1 MNRVKEVQRINAK
14 DLQVQLKAD
23 TVGNA
28 GKWDVSKSW
37 HAQYKDSAYVYVG
50 GLPYDLSEGDIM
62 VVFSQFGEVVDVNLP
77 RDKETGKP
85 RGFAFIAYEDQ
96 RSTVLAVDNFNGAKV
111 LGRTLR
117 CDHCADFKEEQKK
130 DPDAIPDHVARKLSE
145 QQLLEKR
152 EQIER
157 CALAAPRVPE
167 MSLAYA
173 PENSRA
179 AISRARPMVSP
190 SERRASLRSEPLRAS
205 RSRNVELDR
214 DNAAKAEL
222 FADGRG
228 TAETEAQ
235 RAEREIR
242 REMADDKDAKANAR
256 RLSHIEAVR
265 ARRGHEASAV
275 LADEKRRHAQWEER
289 KRERDTEMEQAERKR
304 ADRASVDPDDS
315 RGSKARPAGGKQAVG
330 YSEAKWARLMGGK
343 AARKPK
349 GASASGA
356 RAAGE
361 LGPAEPREK
370 KKVGEDSIS
379 VDETNS
385 IRASL
390 GLAPLRK

>member
-145 QQLLEKR
+145 QQLQEKR

-157 CALAAPRVPE
+157 CALAAPRVPRDVATSSIRPRE
-167 MSLAYA
+167 LPRCEIA
-173 PENSRA
+173 RA
-179 AISRARPMVSP
+179 AEGFPKRAPSAPPIRSAPRVAQSQRRARSRQRCEGRAVR
-190 SERRASLRSEPLRAS
+190 RRARHG
-205 RSRNVELDR
+205 R
-214 DNAAKAEL
+214 D
-222 FADGRG
+222 RG
-228 TAETEAQ
+228 TA
-235 RAEREIR
+235 R
-242 REMADDKDAKANAR
+242 
-256 RLSHIEAVR
+256 R
-265 ARRGHEASAV
+265 ARDQAG
-275 LADEKRRHAQWEER
+275 DGRR
-289 KRERDTEMEQAERKR
+289 
-304 ADRASVDPDDS
+304 
-315 RGSKARPAGGKQAVG
+315 
-330 YSEAKWARLMGGK
+330 
-343 AARKPK
+343 
-349 GASASGA
+349 
-356 RAAGE
+356 
-361 LGPAEPREK
+361 
-370 KKVGEDSIS
+370 
-379 VDETNS
+379 
-385 IRASL
+385 
-390 GLAPLRK
+390 